1 MQPLTLSGVRAL
13 TKNELDSL
21 IVAPLSATADFFDEL
36 AKVYTPLRSVLET
49 EKRRRQLFAR
59 LPMERKPA
67 PPPDPPRPART
78 RRRVATRK
86 GGVSSCNA

>member
-1 MQPLTLSGVRAL
+1 MTNRTLSAL
-13 TKNELDSL
+13 SDAELDSL
-21 IVAPLSATADFFDEL
+21 IADPLSDTANYFDPI
-36 AKVYTPLRSVLET
+36 ARRYTPRRVVYET